1 MNAID
6 PNAIEFGLDTFG
18 DVQSDLDGNLLP
30 HAQVIRN
37 VVEEAVL
44 ADEVGIDV
52 FGIGEHHREDY
63 AVPAPEMLLSNIA
76 ARTQNIRLTTSVIV
90 LSSNDPVR
98 LYEQFSTLQALSDG
112 RAEMTLGR
120 GSFTES
126 FPLFGFSMRDYETL
140 FEEKLDLTR
149 RILDADAAGETVTWS
164 GTTRASLENQGIWPP
179 AETPIPTWVAVG
191 GSPESVIRAARQRM
205 PLMLAIIGGAPAR
218 FRPYVDLFHQANEQI
233 GNEKLPVGAHFYGF
247 VAETDEE
254 AQEKMYPY
262 WERVQTLVGRD
273 RGWPAPTP
281 DQFYR
286 EIHHGAM
293 HLGSVETVAQKTA
306 NSIQALGLDR
316 FVFKYS
322 NGPIPH
328 EYSMDAIRLIG
339 EQVIPRVREILTER
353 AK

>member
-1 MNAID
+1 MN
-6 PNAIEFGLDTFG
+6 NIEFGLDTFG
-18 DVQSDLDGNLLP
+18 DVQSELDGTMVS
-30 HAQVIRN
+30 HAQTIRN
-37 VVEEAVL
+37 VVEEATL
-44 ADEVGIDV
+44 ADKVGIDV

-76 ARTQNIRLTTSVIV
+76 ARTENIKLTTSVIV

-98 LYEQFSTLQALSDG
+98 VFEQFSTLQALSNG

-126 FPLFGFSMRDYETL
+126 FPLFGYSLRDYETL

-149 RILDADAAGETVTWS
+149 AILDADAAGEPVTWS
-164 GTTRASLENQGIWPP
+164 GTARAPLENQGIWPP
-179 AETPIPTWVAVG
+179 SESPIPTWVAVG

-218 FRPYVDLFHQANEQI
+218 FRPYVDLYHRANEQL
-233 GNEKLPVGAHFYGF
+233 GNEKMPVGAHFYGF
-247 VAETDEE
+247 VAETGEE

-273 RGWPAPTP
+273 RGWPAPTVA
-281 DQFYR
+281 QFHN
-286 EIHHGAM
+286 EITHGAM

-306 NSIQALGLDR
+306 NSIRALGLDR

-328 EYSMDAIRLIG
+328 EYSMDSIKLLG
-339 EQVIPRVREILTER
+339 EQVIPRVRELL
-353 AK
+353 AKDA